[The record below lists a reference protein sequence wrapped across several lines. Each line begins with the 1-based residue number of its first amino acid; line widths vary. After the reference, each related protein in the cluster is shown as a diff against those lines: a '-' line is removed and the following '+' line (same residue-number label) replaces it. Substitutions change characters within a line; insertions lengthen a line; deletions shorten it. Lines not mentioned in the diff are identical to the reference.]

1 MSEPIRDKAELQKF
15 YDDPEVVAT
24 YLQRKALPLG
34 AVLHARQ
41 VAFLNQAIARL
52 RPARLLEVAPGPARL
67 SAELRPVPLAV
78 GLEFSPRMLAEA
90 RRRTRAQGVP
100 QWRFV
105 RGDGFALPFRAAT
118 FDFAFSVRF
127 VRRFEPAPRQRL
139 YAELRRVLKPGA
151 HLVLDAQNRLV
162 AGPHRA
168 GHPHDYPVYDELWR
182 RGAGGRARGR
192 GLRGPTPGR
201 HHAPVRLAAAPPTP
215 APLPSGRPGAAPD
228 PRPRVDPRREPVDV
242 DGARAGKAGLSQSS

>member
-1 MSEPIRDKAELQKF
+1 LSEPIRDKAELQQF

-24 YLQRKALPLG
+24 YLQRRALPLG

-41 VAFLNQAIARL
+41 VAFLNQVIARL

-90 RRRTRAQGVP
+90 RRRTRG
-100 QWRFV
+100 WRFV
-105 RGDGFALPFRAAT
+105 RGDGFALPFRAAS
-118 FDFAFSVRF
+118 FDFALSVRF
-127 VRRFEPAPRQRL
+127 VRRFEPAARQQL
-139 YAELRRVLKPGA
+139 YAELKRVLAPGA

-168 GHPHDYPVYDELWR
+168 AHPHDYPVYDELWR
-182 RGAGGRARGR
+182 REELVAELEDAGFAVRHLEGIMRRFAWQRRLQRLRRFRLDGPARLLIRA
-192 GLRGPTPGR
+192 LEWTPDGN
-201 HHAPVRLAAAPPTP
+201 PSTWMVLAQAK
-215 APLPSGRPGAAPD
+215 PG
-228 PRPRVDPRREPVDV
+228 
-242 DGARAGKAGLSQSS
+242 

>member
-1 MSEPIRDKAELQKF
+1 LSEPIRDKAELQKF

-41 VAFLNQAIARL
+41 VAFLNQVIARL

-100 QWRFV
+100 EWRFV

-127 VRRFEPAPRQRL
+127 VRRFEPGARQRL
-139 YAELRRVLKPGA
+139 YAELRRVLRPGG

-162 AGPHRA
+162 AGPHRE
-168 GHPHDYPVYDELWR
+168 GRQDYPVYDELWR
-182 RGAGGRARGR
+182 RDELVAELEGAGFAVEHLEGIMRRFAWQWRLHRLRRFRLGGPARLLIRA
-192 GLRGPTPGR
+192 LEWTPDR
-201 HHAPVRLAAAPPTP
+201 N
-215 APLPSGRPGAAPD
+215 PSTWMAL
-228 PRPRVDPRREPVDV
+228 
-242 DGARAGKAGLSQSS
+242 ARAKAG